1 MGAIDL
7 MGWVTKVTEYKREI
21 TIKKRIRVTASTT
34 MLQTLTSISSVVR
47 FNFFNLFLQNW
58 CDQILW
64 ASLSELASRLLA
76 LSCVKIVRIL
86 ALIAIFFVTASQQ

>member
-1 MGAIDL
+1 
-7 MGWVTKVTEYKREI
+7 MGWVTKVTEYKREM
-21 TIKKRIRVTASTT
+21 TINVRISVTAITT
-34 MLQTLTSISSVVR
+34 NAQILTSISSVVR

-86 ALIAIFFVTASQQ
+86 ALVAIFFVTTSQQ

>member
-7 MGWVTKVTEYKREI
+7 MGWVTNVTEYKSAT

-47 FNFFNLFLQNW
+47 FNFVNFFLQDW
-58 CDQILW
+58 CYQIFW
-64 ASLSELASRLLA
+64 ASLSKKASRLLA
-76 LSCVKIVRIL
+76 LSCVKIIRVL
-86 ALIAIFFVTASQQ
+86 ALVAILFFAASDQ

>member
-7 MGWVTKVTEYKREI
+7 IGWVTKVTEYKSAT

-47 FNFFNLFLQNW
+47 FNFVNFFLQDGCYQVFW
-58 CDQILW
+58 T
-64 ASLSELASRLLA
+64 SLRKQTSRLLA
-76 LSCVKIVRIL
+76 LWCMKLVRVL
-86 ALIAIFFVTASQQ
+86 TLIAIFFFAASK

>member
-7 MGWVTKVTEYKREI
+7 MGWVTKVTEYKSAT

-47 FNFFNLFLQNW
+47 FNFVNFFLQDW
-58 CDQILW
+58 CYQVFW
-64 ASLSELASRLLA
+64 ASLGKHTARLLA
-76 LSCVKIVRIL
+76 LSCVKIVRVL
-86 ALIAIFFVTASQQ
+86 ALIAIFFVTASEQ